1 MNLIGLPQC
10 GLSHFEMNA
19 GKSFMS
25 LCWDVFMKKICKELG
40 FQSENALKYI
50 KKGSDHHKLWDI
62 LEITYIS
69 FTDEL
74 LISFIC
80 PCNLQNIEPT
90 VRVLELQYQYQKS
103 KLYFHLANGS
113 YFFTCHDDI
122 LQGYP
127 K

>member
-1 MNLIGLPQC
+1 MEAYSLTPECEFDWLIPQG
-10 GLSHFEMNA
+10 GLSHFEMSA

-62 LEITYIS
+62 PEITYIS

-74 LISFIC
+74 LIPFIC
-80 PCNLQNIEPT
+80 HCNLPNIEPT
-90 VRVLELQYQYQKS
+90 VNEYWNYSTNIKNPNCI
-103 KLYFHLANGS
+103 F
-113 YFFTCHDDI
+113 I
-122 LQGYP
+122 
-127 K
+127 